1 MKQLKRQG
9 LIAALV
15 LGAFW
20 LTGCEKEPVEI
31 VSVQLLTDMDR
42 GSGNFSRVLEIC
54 LDHPV
59 AIKSPYYHTLS
70 VVSNEGYELKG
81 GSWIRHMAS
90 DPKNP
95 CQLRNLYLYL
105 GKEDPPGSRQFI
117 DEYLRP
123 GNIKQLE
130 IKLYAEEPVTG
141 RETPMAA
148 KIVYNL

>member
-1 MKQLKRQG
+1 MKLLKRQG

-20 LTGCEKEPVEI
+20 LTGCETEPVEVI
-31 VSVQLLTDMDR
+31 SVQLLTDTDR
-42 GSGNFSRVLEIC
+42 GSGNFTRVLEIC

-59 AIKSPYYHTLS
+59 AIKSPYYHTLK
-70 VVSNEGYELKG
+70 VVSKDGYELKG
-81 GSWIRHMAS
+81 GSWMRHTAS

-105 GKEDPPGSRQFI
+105 GKEDPPGSRQLI

-123 GNIKQLE
+123 GNIRELQVN
-130 IKLYAEEPVTG
+130 LYAEEPQTG
-141 RETPMAA
+141 REKPMES
-148 KIVYNL
+148 KTFRNL

>member
-1 MKQLKRQG
+1 MKHLNRQG
-9 LIAALV
+9 LIAAL
-15 LGAFW
+15 LLAGFW
-20 LTGCEKEPVEI
+20 LSGCEKEPVEV
-31 VSVQLLTDMDR
+31 VSVQLLTDADR
-42 GSGNFSRVLEIC
+42 GSGNFTRVLEIC

-59 AIKSPYYHTLS
+59 SIKSPYYHTLS
-70 VVSNEGYELKG
+70 VVSNDGYELKG

-105 GKEDPPGSRQFI
+105 GKDDPPGSRQLI

-123 GNIKQLE
+123 GNIKELE
-130 IKLYAEEPVTG
+130 IKLYDDVPQTG

-148 KIVYNL
+148 RVFRNL